1 MNVTRIRAPQLKPNI
16 VLKLASLIL
25 ACLLNMTA
33 NAAIDVYDFDSPA
46 RSSVSWINRRVSAA
60 QNAKIKTLQP
70 LMHRLHRI

>member
-33 NAAIDVYDFDSPA
+33 NAAIDVYDFDSP
-46 RSSVSWINRRVSAA
+46 RKKLSIVD
-60 QNAKIKTLQP
+60 
-70 LMHRLHRI
+70 